1 YFLWAFQR
9 VFLGPL
15 NEKYRTM
22 PDASP
27 REMFT
32 LVPLG
37 VLVIVFGVF
46 PGLLI
51 TPMNVALD
59 TLVGMLKG

>member
-1 YFLWAFQR
+1 
-9 VFLGPL
+9 
-15 NEKYRTM
+15 M